1 MNPRGS
7 AWKALLACAAGAF
20 TSPSFALFAE
30 LMSAWALTPAR
41 RSIVGM
47 VAVMDPA
54 SRAAHDAYHRLVRAG
69 AWSLSACFQALGQV
83 VVARLVG
90 TGRVVCYLDDTLF
103 HRPGRKVEG
112 AASWRDAVRST
123 RARVVYAR
131 GLNLVVL
138 GVRVRPPWGG
148 MPLALPINIRLH
160 RKHGPTMPELA
171 REMMAELAAWLP
183 EASFV
188 LCADGAY
195 ATLAGDHLER
205 TVVVSRLRRDA
216 ALYAAAPPRTGK
228 RGRPRKKGARLP
240 TPAELAQAAV
250 DWIVEELDWR
260 GRRVTKR
267 LWSTDVLWYRVCP
280 EALVRLVVVRDPAG
294 PQPDDFFF
302 FTTDRSLSPAAVV
315 EIYAGRWAIECVFR
329 DVKQGGRRAGAPIL
343 EAPGAR
349 ARRRPV
355 VLAVRRHLGLVPR
368 GQRGAAALRDPA
380 VVPGQGHPFLCRR
393 PGRAAPDPVAGTH
406 FPRFRGPR
414 SHSRN
419 RGGIGASPRRS
430 CVEERRGD
438 RRHDPGCE
446 SPLRTVAPCTAVTT
460 GRSCRL

>member
-7 AWKALLACAAGAF
+7 AWKALLACAGGAF
-20 TSPSFALFAE
+20 TSPSFVLFAE

-47 VAVMDPA
+47 VVVMDPA

-329 DVKQGGRRAGAPIL
+329 DVKQGVG
-343 EAPGAR
+343 
-349 ARRRPV
+349 
-355 VLAVRRHLGLVPR
+355 
-368 GQRGAAALRDPA
+368 GQEPQSWKHQGPERAAALSFWLYGAIWAWYLGVSGER
-380 VVPGQGHPFLCRR
+380 
-393 PGRAAPDPVAGTH
+393 
-406 FPRFRGPR
+406 PRFAIQPWYPAKATPSFADALAELRRTLWRERISPA
-414 SHSRN
+414 S
-419 RGGIGASPRRS
+419 GAPALTPET
-430 CVEERRGD
+430 VEV
-438 RRHDPGCE
+438 
-446 SPLRTVAPCTAVTT
+446 LVQALAVAA
-460 GRSCRL
+460 